1 MKFFGEY
8 NTKSF
13 LCGVMLQYQLIDQAH
28 RKIVLCWQFMQVHL
42 NTHFWLNLI
51 TLLNNTT
58 DKDNFLYLCY

>member
-28 RKIVLCWQFMQVHL
+28 RKIVLC
-42 NTHFWLNLI
+42 
-51 TLLNNTT
+51 
-58 DKDNFLYLCY
+58 